1 MFLLVLD
8 SLPPTQYKE
17 KMSTILLWI
26 QESETKLAIPQVTV
40 TECEIM
46 EQRLRELKVCN
57 QMLLFYIVTRH
68 FAVLHTE
75 VEILHLS
82 CIAGQFKAGAMIHF
96 MRQTYYGII
105 A

>member
-26 QESETKLAIPQVTV
+26 QQSETKLAIPQVTV

-46 EQRLRELKVCN
+46 EQRLRELKVRN
-57 QMLLFYIVTRH
+57 QRLLFYIVTRQ
-68 FAVLHTE
+68 FTVLHTKA
-75 VEILHLS
+75 EIFHLC
-82 CIAGQFKAGAMIHF
+82 CIAGQFKTGAMVHF

-105 A
+105 T